1 VAQSPSPLILTKVTK
16 SDFDRGDGARF
27 AEFTQFL
34 RITKDSVGG
43 SAGEPM
49 VMRPWQT
56 DMIGRIFARRKDGRL
71 KHRQALVLLPRKNGK
86 SALGAGIALF
96 GLFDGPSGGEVYS
109 CAADKEQ
116 ARIVF
121 GTAKKMIEMEPFF
134 SGYFKTYRDAVEFL
148 PTGSVYRCLS
158 SEAFTK
164 EGLSPHLV
172 IFDEVHAQ
180 PNRELWEV
188 MSLATGARKEPLM
201 LGISTAGVK
210 TDSTGGDSLCYWLHQ
225 YGQRVALGELDDPT
239 FYYEYWGAPEGAS
252 HTDPAVWRAANPGF
266 DDIVSAEDFASAVL
280 RTPENEY
287 RTKRLNQWVS
297 TATAWLP
304 AGAWDG
310 CSAPAGPIPDG
321 AEVVLGFDGS
331 FNNDSTALVACSV
344 VSRETDEK
352 PYLDVVAAWEKPQG
366 SSNEWAVPIID
377 VEAEIRAACKRWQ
390 VREIVCDPA
399 RWARTYQ
406 ILEAENLPVVEYP
419 QSPARMIPATQR
431 FYEAVLNKT
440 ISHSGDQRLARH
452 LSNCVI
458 RTDSRGSRIS
468 KDGKSSPRK
477 IDLAVSAVMALE
489 RACAEP
495 EPEPSANFFSWDE
508 L

>member
-1 VAQSPSPLILTKVTK
+1 
-16 SDFDRGDGARF
+16 
-27 AEFTQFL
+27 
-34 RITKDSVGG
+34 
-43 SAGEPM
+43 
-49 VMRPWQT
+49 
-56 DMIGRIFARRKDGRL
+56 
-71 KHRQALVLLPRKNGK
+71 
-86 SALGAGIALF
+86 
-96 GLFDGPSGGEVYS
+96 
-109 CAADKEQ
+109 
-116 ARIVF
+116 
-121 GTAKKMIEMEPFF
+121 
-134 SGYFKTYRDAVEFL
+134 
-148 PTGSVYRCLS
+148 
-158 SEAFTK
+158 
-164 EGLSPHLV
+164 
-172 IFDEVHAQ
+172 
-180 PNRELWEV
+180 

-225 YGQRVALGELDDPT
+225 YGQRVASGEVDDPT
-239 FYYEYWGAPEGAS
+239 FYYEYWGAPDGAT
-252 HTDPAVWRAANPGF
+252 HTDPNVWRAANPGF

-304 AGAWDG
+304 AGAWDA
-310 CSAPAGPIPDG
+310 CADPNGPIPDG

-331 FNNDSTALVACSV
+331 FNNDSTALVAVTTNSV
-344 VSRETDEK
+344 HSREGIEPV
-352 PYLDVVAAWEKPQG
+352 PYIDVVAAWEKPQG
-366 SSNEWAVPIID
+366 SANEWAVPIVD

-390 VREIVCDPA
+390 VREIVCDPF

-406 ILEAENLPVVEYP
+406 ILEDEGLPIVEFP
-419 QSPARMIPATQR
+419 QSPARMVPATQR

-468 KDGKSSPRK
+468 KDGKASPRK

>member
-1 VAQSPSPLILTKVTK
+1 MPRPYILTHVP
-16 SDFDRGDGARF
+16 DADYRRGDGERF

-43 SAGEPM
+43 NAGELM
-49 VMRPWQT
+49 VLRPWQRQSV
-56 DMIGRIFARRKDGRL
+56 GRVFARRPDGRL
-71 KHRQALVLLPRKNGK
+71 RHRQALVLLPRKNGK

-121 GTAKKMIEMEPFF
+121 GTAKKMIEMEPRFT
-134 SGYFKTYRDAVEFL
+134 GYFKTYRDAIEFL
-148 PTGSVYRCLS
+148 PTGSVYRVLS

-188 MSLATGARKEPLM
+188 MSLATGARREPLM

-210 TDSTGGDSLCYWLHQ
+210 TDSTGGDSLCYTLHQ
-225 YGQRVALGELDDPT
+225 YGQRVASGEVDDPA
-239 FYYEYWGAPEGAS
+239 FYYEYWGAPENAD
-252 HTDPAVWRAANPGF
+252 HTDPAIWRAANPGY

-297 TATAWLP
+297 TAQAWLP

-310 CSAPAGPIPDG
+310 CTDSEREIPDG

-331 FNNDSTALVACSV
+331 FNNDSTALVV
-344 VSRETDEK
+344 VECPTDETT
-352 PYLDVVAAWEKPQG
+352 PHVDVVNAWEKPQG
-366 SSNEWAVPIID
+366 AMNDWAVPIFD
-377 VEAEIRAACKRWQ
+377 VEDEIRAACRRWQ
-390 VREIVCDPA
+390 VREIVCDPY
-399 RWARTYQ
+399 RWSRTYQ
-406 ILEAENLPVVEYP
+406 VLEGEGLPVVEFP
-419 QSPARMIPATQR
+419 QSPARMVPATQR

-440 ISHSGDQRLARH
+440 LTHSGDQRLARH
-452 LSNCVI
+452 IGNTVV
-458 RTDSRGSRIS
+458 RTDNRGSRIS
-468 KDGKSSPRK
+468 KDAKASPRK

-495 EPEPSANFFSWDE
+495 EREPTPQFFSWND

>member
-1 VAQSPSPLILTKVTK
+1 VGKPFILTGV
-16 SDFDRGDGARF
+16 DPEDVARGDGARF

-34 RITKDSVGG
+34 RVTKDSVGG
-43 SAGEPM
+43 SAGELL
-49 VMRPWQT
+49 VMRDWQT
-56 DMIGRIFARRKDGRL
+56 DMLGRVFARRPDGRL

-86 SALGAGIALF
+86 SALSAGIALY

-121 GTAKKMIEMEPFF
+121 GTAKKMIEMEPRFT
-134 SGYFKTYRDAVEFL
+134 GYFKTYRDAIEFL
-148 PTGSVYRCLS
+148 PTGSVYRVLS

-188 MSLATGARKEPLM
+188 MSLATGARREPLM

-210 TDSTGGDSLCYWLHQ
+210 TDQTGGDSLCYTLHQ
-225 YGQRVALGELDDPT
+225 YGQRVASGEVADPA
-239 FYYEYWGAPEGAS
+239 FYYEYWGVPEGAD
-252 HTDPAVWRAANPGF
+252 HTDPDVWLAANPGF

-280 RTPENEY
+280 RTPENEF

-304 AGAWDG
+304 AGAWEACEDVKQD
-310 CSAPAGPIPDG
+310 IPLG

-331 FNNDSTALVACSV
+331 FSNDSTALVV
-344 VSRETDEK
+344 VSTPTDEQ
-352 PYLDVVAAWEKPQG
+352 PPHIDVAAVWEKPQG
-366 SSNEWAVPIID
+366 SANDWRVPIVD
-377 VEAEIRAACKRWQ
+377 VEEEIRKACRKWQ
-390 VREIVCDPA
+390 VREIVCDPF

-406 ILEAENLPVVEYP
+406 ILEDEGLPVVEFP
-419 QSPARMIPATQR
+419 QSPARMVPATQR

-458 RTDSRGSRIS
+458 RTDNRGSRLS
-468 KDGKSSPRK
+468 KESKGSPRK

-489 RACAEP
+489 RACIEP
-495 EPEPSANFFSWDE
+495 EVQPIAQFFNWSD